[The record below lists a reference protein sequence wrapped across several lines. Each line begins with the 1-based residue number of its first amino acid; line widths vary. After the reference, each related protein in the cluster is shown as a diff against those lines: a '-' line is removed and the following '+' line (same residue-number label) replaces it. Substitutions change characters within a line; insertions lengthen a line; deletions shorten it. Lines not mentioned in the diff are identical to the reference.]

1 MAHFAK
7 IGTGNIV
14 EKVEVVSNEVA
25 TTEQKGI
32 DFLREFYNEPH
43 AVWIQTS
50 YNGNFRK
57 NFAGIGYQY
66 DEVRDAFIQPKLYES
81 WTLDEETCLWE
92 PPIPYPSN
100 AIEDEKTYKW
110 NETTKTWDEVIKLG

>member
-25 TTEQKGI
+25 TNEQAGI
-32 DFLREFYNEPH
+32 DFLKEFYNEPH
-43 AVWIQTS
+43 AIWVQTS
-50 YNGNFRK
+50 YNNNFRK

-66 DEVRDAFIQPKLYES
+66 DETRDAFIQPKLYES
-81 WTLDEETCLWE
+81 WTLDEETCLWQ

-100 AIEDEKTYKW
+100 AIEDEKRYTW